1 MINFDGCHHEECRRD
16 HNVEHDL
23 HVPDGNTKKK
33 RQTHSEIEEKKKEGK
48 EKTTEEENQEE
59 KTQEEEKEEENNTEL
74 VNDFPEPDP
83 TLKTPTK
90 IIDDD
95 YEGMSKELRLTNFYA
110 RLNKYNKYQE
120 QKESVIKE
128 LDEAKNNA
136 LQKFEENAQKNHM
149 IRKNITFEVL
159 QTRNGINSRQN
170 MTSKMWYLHQKEE
183 SHYQNTFL

>member
-1 MINFDGCHHEECRRD
+1 MSELATGIVAWAQTSVSKQEMELHQLIIARRLINFDGCHHEEFRHD

-23 HVPDGNTKKK
+23 HVPDGKTKKK

-59 KTQEEEKEEENNTEL
+59 KTQEEENNTEL

-95 YEGMSKELRLTNFYA
+95 YEGMSKELRLNFFYA

-136 LQKFEENAQKNHM
+136 LQNLKKKHKKNHM
-149 IRKNITFEVL
+149 IK
-159 QTRNGINSRQN
+159 
-170 MTSKMWYLHQKEE
+170 KKHYL
-183 SHYQNTFL
+183 